1 METFS
6 ISNVSIKFSI
16 SMCFVETT
24 NLPSSTNAHN
34 RYFGAFVYFLKYSL
48 LAELQTLKANQNTV
62 YDGAGPG

>member
-1 METFS
+1 
-6 ISNVSIKFSI
+6 
-16 SMCFVETT
+16 MCFVETT